1 MKVNTS
7 IQFPQF
13 LEEDRKDVKLW
24 FKEFDRIAKHV
35 AGGGEM
41 AHDEYVS
48 MLVQATNPKM
58 LPGKKLRKLKD
69 KDELYASLE
78 GSGNGEA

>member
-48 MLVQATNPKM
+48 MLVQSGHKPEDA
-58 LPGKKLRKLKD
+58 PG
-69 KDELYASLE
+69 E
-78 GSGNGEA
+78 EAAEAERQG